1 MPIQG
6 EVKCHFD
13 HLNNVF
19 QAVWKIPD
27 YRTASMQLKSP
38 SFGSRSLPIAL
49 PPCRTDYQYN
59 WYMSIHPHGSR
70 RAYNGFVSLYLYNDD
85 DLSKNEVPNPHVKI
99 TMKMIRMYED
109 MASVYKQSHASKVF
123 NASTG
128 GFGFHHFISRHYLL
142 DDESCFIARDDSLSI
157 TLVIKQLVEINDRR
171 PDDHAL
177 VIMHR
182 NMREYYQQILTCPE
196 SCFTDVAFQI
206 DGRSLHAHKFI
217 LSARSPVFAAMFLSG
232 MQESQSSVITIED
245 VELDVMQAVIRYIY
259 CGDLEEN
266 NEDNGMFAIKLFA
279 AADKYNLKLLR
290 TLCESFIANNLTP
303 EIVSSA
309 MIAGHLHDSQ
319 LIKRECFKL
328 ISRVEEDVKQLED
341 WAEVHRLPG
350 LIDEMIFYWQKMK
363 IITPCQ

>member
-1 MPIQG
+1 MPIRG

-38 SFGSRSLPIAL
+38 SFGSRSLPVAL

-59 WYMSIHPHGSR
+59 WYLSIHPHGSR

-142 DDESCFIARDDSLSI
+142 DDESCFIAPDDSLSF
-157 TLVIKQLVEINDRR
+157 TLIIKHLVEIDDRR

-177 VIMHR
+177 VI
-182 NMREYYQQILTCPE
+182 IAPPPVATVLTAP
-196 SCFTDVAFQI
+196 A
-206 DGRSLHAHKFI
+206 
-217 LSARSPVFAAMFLSG
+217 ARSRSRQA
-232 MQESQSSVITIED
+232 ES
-245 VELDVMQAVIRYIY
+245 LAY
-259 CGDLEEN
+259 
-266 NEDNGMFAIKLFA
+266 
-279 AADKYNLKLLR
+279 
-290 TLCESFIANNLTP
+290 
-303 EIVSSA
+303 
-309 MIAGHLHDSQ
+309 
-319 LIKRECFKL
+319 IKR
-328 ISRVEEDVKQLED
+328 
-341 WAEVHRLPG
+341 
-350 LIDEMIFYWQKMK
+350 QKK
-363 IITPCQ
+363 GEGWRRKKRRSKR